1 MRKLGLLCAAAAAI
15 SISPAL
21 GASIPPPVPAVPA
34 QNAEDARLTA
44 FLDAEFAKDLKMR
57 PQLATRLGL
66 KEGEDRLDDI
76 SEAAELQRLQSRRA
90 SVARMKAQF
99 DRSKL
104 SLKGQT
110 NYDIWNTE
118 LQRMELQYK
127 YRRYQPPFYSFLY
140 SVHSQ
145 LPNFLI
151 NTHTVQDA
159 ADMRAYNGRIR
170 AIPAV
175 LDTAIAETKLSDA
188 QGIRAPKFEIERV
201 IDGSKVI
208 ITGAPFGPGKDSPLW
223 ADAKVK
229 VGKLQ
234 SSGKISAAE
243 ANALLADT
251 RASLLAMRPG
261 YDRVIAWAESELPTA
276 PSGRVGAISLPG
288 GAEWYAAALKLN
300 TTLDL
305 TAAQIHQI
313 GLDELKRIE
322 GEQDAL
328 ARQAGFADRNA
339 FYADRAKRFPPQP
352 YTDALRADYLARA
365 NATIAHN
372 RSLLPK
378 RFYNLPQY
386 RAEVVREP
394 SFSEVAGGAAHA
406 APPSPDGVR
415 PGRVYVHLLGK
426 TGDPAALTD
435 LMCHEGIPGHVMAG
449 DIQVRQ
455 TGTPKFRRAGGYV
468 AFNEG
473 WALYAEQLCKE
484 MGAYPD
490 IASDF
495 MHLDAEHFRAARL
508 VVDTGIHALGWT
520 EPQAIE
526 YMIDTGRLSPDMA
539 KSEVERYITL
549 PGQATGYKIGML
561 EIMKLR
567 HKAEAELGP
576 KFDVKAFDD
585 LIISDGSQPL
595 PVLDQRVD
603 AWIAARRG

>member
-1 MRKLGLLCAAAAAI
+1 MRQLRHLLVAAAI
-15 SISPAL
+15 LAVSQPAIV
-21 GASIPPPVPAVPA
+21 AAQAAPARA
-34 QNAEDARLTA
+34 AATENAEDARLTA
-44 FLDAEFAKDLKMR
+44 FLDAEFAKDLKTR

-66 KEGEDRLDDI
+66 KEGEDKLDDI
-76 SEAAELQRLQSRRA
+76 SDAAELKRLQTRRA

-99 DRSKL
+99 DRAKL
-104 SLKGQT
+104 SPKGQT
-110 NYDIWNTE
+110 NYDIWETE

-127 YRRYQPPFYSFLY
+127 YRRYTPPFYSFLY

-151 NTHTVQDA
+151 NTHTVRDV
-159 ADMRAYNGRIR
+159 ADMRAYNARIR

-175 LDTAIAETKLSDA
+175 LDTAIAETKQSDA
-188 QGIRAPKFEIERV
+188 IGIRAPKFEIER
-201 IDGSKVI
+201 IIEGSKVI
-208 ITGAPFGPGKDSPLW
+208 TSGAPFDGGKDSPLW
-223 ADAKVK
+223 ADAKAK
-229 VGKLQ
+229 VGKLV
-234 SSGKISAAE
+234 SGGKATQAQ
-243 ANALLADT
+243 ADALLADT
-251 RASLLAMRPG
+251 RASLLAMKPG
-261 YDRVIAWAESELPTA
+261 YQRVIAWANSELPTA

-288 GAEWYAAALKLN
+288 GADYYAAALKLN

-305 TAAQIHQI
+305 SAAQIHQI

-328 ARQAGFADRNA
+328 ARKAGFADRNA
-339 FYADRAKRFPPQP
+339 FYADMARRNPPQP
-352 YTDALRADYLARA
+352 WTDELRAAYLKRA
-365 NATIAHN
+365 NDIIAHN
-372 RSLLPK
+372 RSLLPE

-426 TGDPAALTD
+426 TPNPDGLTD

-455 TGTPKFRRAGGYV
+455 KGTPQFRKAGGYV

-490 IASDF
+490 IAADF

-520 EPQAIE
+520 EDQAVN
-526 YMIDTGRLSPDMA
+526 YMIDTGRLPPDQA
-539 KSEVERYITL
+539 RSEVRRYITL

-561 EIMKLR
+561 KIMELR
-567 HKAEAELGP
+567 RKAESALGP

-595 PVLDQRVD
+595 PVLERRVD
-603 AWIAARRG
+603 EWIAARS